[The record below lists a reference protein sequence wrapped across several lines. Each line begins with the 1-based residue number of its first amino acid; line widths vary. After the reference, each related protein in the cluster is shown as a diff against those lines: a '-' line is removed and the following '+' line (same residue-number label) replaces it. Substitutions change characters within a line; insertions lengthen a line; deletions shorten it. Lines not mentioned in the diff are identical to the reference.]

1 MSWGTDF
8 TANVFI
14 KNKLIKTK
22 ADAES
27 ELDYAQSEKQKIRE
41 RLIAMSALTPS
52 GESDEL
58 IINSILTEIRDL
70 LEWYDG
76 VAELETKLRLFIN
89 SLE

>member
-8 TANVFI
+8 EASVFI

-22 ADAES
+22 SDAEI
-27 ELDYAQSEKQKIRE
+27 ELDYAQSEKQQIRE

-58 IINSILTEIRDL
+58 IINSILTEVRGL
-70 LEWYDG
+70 LEWYDS
-76 VAELETKLRLFIN
+76 VAELEIKLRLFIN